1 MTLKTAITQ
10 PRVLIVDDDIDTL
23 AQLRRPLELANFSV
37 DFIQDGS
44 EAIKHILYTITDI
57 LLLDLDL
64 PTIDGWNL
72 LRMMSI
78 YQRTTFTRTIVIS
91 ERFTELDRITA
102 FELGVDDYIRKPFN
116 IREVILRSRSVYRRN
131 NSVPNQSIRKN
142 LFFNQL
148 EVYLTE
154 RRVFCGREEVVLTKT
169 EFDLLVCLV
178 KSPNQIFSRYMLSEL
193 VGLSM
198 TSKRSPRPTRTV
210 DSHISK
216 LRHRLGKVGKQ
227 IKSVYGKGFVYVNN

>member
-1 MTLKTAITQ
+1 MTLKTAITR
-10 PRVLIVDDDIDTL
+10 PRVLIVDDDIDIL
-23 AQLRRPLELANFSV
+23 VQLRRPLELANFSV

-64 PTIDGWNL
+64 STIDGWNL
-72 LRMMSI
+72 LRMMSM

-91 ERFTELDRITA
+91 EQFTELDRIAA

-131 NSVPNQSIRKN
+131 NSIPNQSIRKN
-142 LFFNQL
+142 FFLNQL
-148 EVYLTE
+148 EVYLAE

-178 KSPNQIFSRYMLSEL
+178 KSPNQIFSRYILSEV
-193 VGLSM
+193 VGLSVA
-198 TSKRSPRPTRTV
+198 SKRSTRPAHTV

-216 LRHRLGKVGKQ
+216 LRCRLGKEGKQ

>member
-1 MTLKTAITQ
+1 MNLKTATTQ

-23 AQLRRPLELANFSV
+23 VQLKRPLELANFSV
-37 DFIQDGS
+37 EFIQDGS

-64 PTIDGWNL
+64 PTLDGWNL
-72 LRMMSI
+72 LRMMSL

-91 ERFTELDRITA
+91 EQFTELDRIDA

-131 NSVPNQSIRKN
+131 NSIPNQSIRKN
-142 LFFNQL
+142 FFLNQL
-148 EVYLTE
+148 EVYLAE

-178 KSPNQIFSRYMLSEL
+178 KSPNQIFSRYMLSEV

-198 TSKRSPRPTRTV
+198 TSKRSTRPTRTV

-216 LRHRLGKVGKQ
+216 LRSRLGKVGKQ

>member
-1 MTLKTAITQ
+1 MNLKTEITQ

-23 AQLRRPLELANFSV
+23 VQLKRPLELANFSV

-64 PTIDGWNL
+64 PTLDGWNL
-72 LRMMSI
+72 LRTMSL

-91 ERFTELDRITA
+91 EQLTELDRIDA

-131 NSVPNQSIRKN
+131 NSIPNQSIRKN
-142 LFFNQL
+142 FFLNQL
-148 EVYLTE
+148 EVYLAE

-178 KSPNQIFSRYMLSEL
+178 KSPNQIFSRYMLSEV

-198 TSKRSPRPTRTV
+198 TSKRSTRPARTV

-216 LRHRLGKVGKQ
+216 LRSRLGKVGKQ

>member
-1 MTLKTAITQ
+1 MNLKTATTQ

-23 AQLRRPLELANFSV
+23 VQLKRPLELANFSV
-37 DFIQDGS
+37 EFIQDGS

-64 PTIDGWNL
+64 PTLDGWNL
-72 LRMMSI
+72 LRMMSL

-91 ERFTELDRITA
+91 EQFTELDRIDA

-131 NSVPNQSIRKN
+131 NSIPNQSIRKN
-142 LFFNQL
+142 FFLNQL
-148 EVYLTE
+148 EVYLAE

-178 KSPNQIFSRYMLSEL
+178 KSPNQIFSRYMLSEV

-198 TSKRSPRPTRTV
+198 TSKRSARPARTV

>member
-1 MTLKTAITQ
+1 MNLKTATTQ

-23 AQLRRPLELANFSV
+23 VQLKRPLELANFSV
-37 DFIQDGS
+37 EFIQDGS

-64 PTIDGWNL
+64 PTFDGWNL
-72 LRMMSI
+72 LRMMSL

-91 ERFTELDRITA
+91 EQFTELDRIDA

-131 NSVPNQSIRKN
+131 NSIPNQSIRKN
-142 LFFNQL
+142 FFLNQL
-148 EVYLTE
+148 EVYLAE

-198 TSKRSPRPTRTV
+198 TSKRSTRPTRTV

>member
-1 MTLKTAITQ
+1 MNLKTATTQ

-23 AQLRRPLELANFSV
+23 VQLKRPLELANFSV
-37 DFIQDGS
+37 EFIQDGS

-64 PTIDGWNL
+64 PTLDGWNL
-72 LRMMSI
+72 LRMMSL

-91 ERFTELDRITA
+91 EQFTELDRIDA

-131 NSVPNQSIRKN
+131 NSIPNQSIRKN
-142 LFFNQL
+142 FFLNQL
-148 EVYLTE
+148 EVYLAE

-198 TSKRSPRPTRTV
+198 TSKRSTRPTRTV

>member
-1 MTLKTAITQ
+1 MTLKTAITR
-10 PRVLIVDDDIDTL
+10 PRVLIVDDDIDIL
-23 AQLRRPLELANFSV
+23 VQLRRPLELANFSV

-64 PTIDGWNL
+64 STIDGWNL
-72 LRMMSI
+72 LRMMSM

-91 ERFTELDRITA
+91 EQFTELDRIAA

-131 NSVPNQSIRKN
+131 NSIPNQSIRKN
-142 LFFNQL
+142 FFLNQL
-148 EVYLTE
+148 EVYLAE

-178 KSPNQIFSRYMLSEL
+178 KSPNQIFSRYMLSEV
-193 VGLSM
+193 VGLSVA
-198 TSKRSPRPTRTV
+198 SKRSTRPARTV

-216 LRHRLGKVGKQ
+216 LRCRLGKEGKQ

>member
-1 MTLKTAITQ
+1 MNLKTATTQ

-23 AQLRRPLELANFSV
+23 VQLKRPLELANFSV
-37 DFIQDGS
+37 EFIQDGS

-64 PTIDGWNL
+64 PTLDGWNL
-72 LRMMSI
+72 LRMMSL

-91 ERFTELDRITA
+91 EQFTELDRIDA

-142 LFFNQL
+142 FFFNQL
-148 EVYLTE
+148 EVYLNE

-198 TSKRSPRPTRTV
+198 TSKRSTRPTRTV

>member
-23 AQLRRPLELANFSV
+23 VQLRRPLELANFSV
-37 DFIQDGS
+37 EFIQDGS

-64 PTIDGWNL
+64 PTLDGWNL
-72 LRMMSI
+72 LRMMSL

-91 ERFTELDRITA
+91 EQFTELDRIAA

-116 IREVILRSRSVYRRN
+116 IREVILRSRAVYRRN

-142 LFFNQL
+142 FFFNQL

-178 KSPNQIFSRYMLSEL
+178 KSPNQIFSRYMLSEV

-198 TSKRSPRPTRTV
+198 TSKRSARPARTV

-216 LRHRLGKVGKQ
+216 LRSRLGKVGKQ

>member
-1 MTLKTAITQ
+1 MNLKTATTQ

-23 AQLRRPLELANFSV
+23 VQLKRPLELANFSV
-37 DFIQDGS
+37 EFIQDGS

-64 PTIDGWNL
+64 PTLDGWNL
-72 LRMMSI
+72 LRMMSL

-91 ERFTELDRITA
+91 EQFTELDRIDA

-131 NSVPNQSIRKN
+131 NSIPNQSIRKN
-142 LFFNQL
+142 FFLNQL
-148 EVYLTE
+148 EVYLAE

-198 TSKRSPRPTRTV
+198 TSKRSTRPTRTV

-216 LRHRLGKVGKQ
+216 LRSRLGKVGKQ
-227 IKSVYGKGFVYVNN
+227 IKNVYGKGFVYVNN

>member
-1 MTLKTAITQ
+1 MNLKTATTQ

-23 AQLRRPLELANFSV
+23 VQLKRPLELANFSV

-64 PTIDGWNL
+64 PTLDGWNL
-72 LRMMSI
+72 LRMMSL

-91 ERFTELDRITA
+91 EQFTELDRIDA

-131 NSVPNQSIRKN
+131 NSTPNQSIRKN
-142 LFFNQL
+142 FFLNQL
-148 EVYLTE
+148 EVYLAE

-178 KSPNQIFSRYMLSEL
+178 KSPNQIFSRYMLSEV

-198 TSKRSPRPTRTV
+198 TSKRSTRPTRTV

>member
-1 MTLKTAITQ
+1 M
-10 PRVLIVDDDIDTL
+10 IVDDDIDTL

-91 ERFTELDRITA
+91 EQFTELDRIDA

-131 NSVPNQSIRKN
+131 NSTPNQSIRKN
-142 LFFNQL
+142 FFLNQL
-148 EVYLTE
+148 EVYLAE

-178 KSPNQIFSRYMLSEL
+178 KSPNQIFSRYMLSEV

-198 TSKRSPRPTRTV
+198 TSKRSTRPTRTV

>member
-1 MTLKTAITQ
+1 MNLKTATTQ

-23 AQLRRPLELANFSV
+23 VQLKRPLELANFSV
-37 DFIQDGS
+37 EFIQDGS

-64 PTIDGWNL
+64 PTFDGWNL
-72 LRMMSI
+72 LRMMSL

-91 ERFTELDRITA
+91 EQFTELDRIDA
-102 FELGVDDYIRKPFN
+102 FELGVDDCIRKPFN

-131 NSVPNQSIRKN
+131 NSIPNQSIRKN
-142 LFFNQL
+142 FFLNQL
-148 EVYLTE
+148 EVYLAE

-178 KSPNQIFSRYMLSEL
+178 KSPNQIFSRYMLSEV

-198 TSKRSPRPTRTV
+198 TSKRSTRPTRTV

-216 LRHRLGKVGKQ
+216 LRSRLGKVGKQ

>member
-1 MTLKTAITQ
+1 MNLKTATTQ

-64 PTIDGWNL
+64 PTLDGWNL
-72 LRMMSI
+72 LRMMSL

-91 ERFTELDRITA
+91 EQFTELDRIDA

-131 NSVPNQSIRKN
+131 NSTPNQSIRKN
-142 LFFNQL
+142 FFLNQL
-148 EVYLTE
+148 EVYLAE

-178 KSPNQIFSRYMLSEL
+178 KSPNQIFSRYMLSEV

-198 TSKRSPRPTRTV
+198 TSKRSTRPTRTV

>member
-23 AQLRRPLELANFSV
+23 VQLRRPLELANFSV

-91 ERFTELDRITA
+91 EQFTELDRIDA

-131 NSVPNQSIRKN
+131 NSIPNQSIRKN
-142 LFFNQL
+142 FFLNQL
-148 EVYLTE
+148 EVYLAE

-178 KSPNQIFSRYMLSEL
+178 KSPNQIFSRYMLSEV

-198 TSKRSPRPTRTV
+198 TSKRSARPTRTV

-216 LRHRLGKVGKQ
+216 LRSRLGKVGKQ

>member
-1 MTLKTAITQ
+1 MNLKTATNQ

-23 AQLRRPLELANFSV
+23 VQLKRPLELANFSV
-37 DFIQDGS
+37 EFIQDGS

-64 PTIDGWNL
+64 PTFDGWNL
-72 LRMMSI
+72 LRMMSL

-91 ERFTELDRITA
+91 EQLTELDRIDA
-102 FELGVDDYIRKPFN
+102 FELGVDDCIRKPFN

-131 NSVPNQSIRKN
+131 NSIPNQSIRKN
-142 LFFNQL
+142 FFLNQL
-148 EVYLTE
+148 EVYLAE

-198 TSKRSPRPTRTV
+198 TSKRSTRPTRTV

>member
-1 MTLKTAITQ
+1 MNLKTATTQ

-23 AQLRRPLELANFSV
+23 VQLKRPLELANFSV
-37 DFIQDGS
+37 EFIQDGS

-64 PTIDGWNL
+64 PTFDGWNL
-72 LRMMSI
+72 LRMMSL

-91 ERFTELDRITA
+91 EQFTELDRIDA

-178 KSPNQIFSRYMLSEL
+178 KSPNQIFSRYMLSEV

-198 TSKRSPRPTRTV
+198 TSKRSARPARTV